1 MTSRVEPPEIAREA
15 MQRHDWEDAYRELSE
30 ADERGLLDAAGLRAL
45 AETAWWTGRPETVL
59 EAAERAYGAYLAEKD
74 PGGAAL
80 AAYELALQ
88 HAIRLTGPMAMAWI
102 ARADQHAAEAPD
114 SAAAGYV
121 KMLHGMMA
129 LEGGASFESAIE
141 NFDAALEVAGRTGDD
156 NLRALASHQKGRA
169 LCGGGDQTGGMAL
182 MDEAMV
188 SVVGGQLTPFASGVI
203 YCSMISACADI
214 GDIRRAAEWTEA
226 TTRWCERF
234 SINGFPGV
242 CRVHRAGVLR
252 LRGDLPSAESEAR
265 RAAEELPKFNF
276 LNGVGEAFYEIGEIR
291 RRIGDFA
298 GADDA
303 YATAHEHGKAPQPG
317 LARLRLAQ
325 GNLDSARSGVSR
337 VLADTKDRP
346 RRVELLS
353 TLASIALAAGD
364 PDSAMAAA
372 DEIDELVS
380 VIPGTTLESVAAST
394 RGAVLLGSGD
404 AEGALPHLG
413 HALRGWQDVDA
424 PYEAAEVRLLLGN
437 AYLAAGD
444 DETAAMELR
453 TARSTFQRLGAAWMA
468 ERAGELLGGIKVAS
482 GDRVHRA
489 LMFTDIVKS
498 TDLVGAI
505 GDEAW
510 ETLLAWHDQT
520 LQSLFASHGGE
531 VAHHTGDG
539 FFVAFEDA
547 AAAVQSA
554 IAVQRALAEHR
565 RTSGFAPT
573 VRIGIHSADATQ
585 RGRDYSGGEVHV
597 AARVA
602 DKAEG
607 GEIVVTD
614 AVLAE
619 AGTSVQA
626 SNHRDVE
633 LKGVTGPVAVASVD
647 WH

>member
-1 MTSRVEPPEIAREA
+1 
-15 MQRHDWEDAYRELSE
+15 
-30 ADERGLLDAAGLRAL
+30 
-45 AETAWWTGRPETVL
+45 
-59 EAAERAYGAYLAEKD
+59 
-74 PGGAAL
+74 
-80 AAYELALQ
+80 
-88 HAIRLTGPMAMAWI
+88 
-102 ARADQHAAEAPD
+102 
-114 SAAAGYV
+114 
-121 KMLHGMMA
+121 
-129 LEGGASFESAIE
+129 
-141 NFDAALEVAGRTGDD
+141 
-156 NLRALASHQKGRA
+156 
-169 LCGGGDQTGGMAL
+169 
-182 MDEAMV
+182 
-188 SVVGGQLTPFASGVI
+188 
-203 YCSMISACADI
+203 
-214 GDIRRAAEWTEA
+214 
-226 TTRWCERF
+226 
-234 SINGFPGV
+234 
-242 CRVHRAGVLR
+242 
-252 LRGDLPSAESEAR
+252 
-265 RAAEELPKFNF
+265 
-276 LNGVGEAFYEIGEIR
+276 
-291 RRIGDFA
+291 
-298 GADDA
+298 
-303 YATAHEHGKAPQPG
+303 
-317 LARLRLAQ
+317 
-325 GNLDSARSGVSR
+325 
-337 VLADTKDRP
+337 
-346 RRVELLS
+346 
-353 TLASIALAAGD
+353 
-364 PDSAMAAA
+364 MAAA
-372 DEIDELVS
+372 VEIDELVS

-404 AEGALPHLG
+404 AEGALPHLS

-565 RTSGFAPT
+565 RASGFAPT

-619 AGTSVQA
+619 AGTAVQA

-633 LKGVTGPVAVASVD
+633 LKGVAEPVSVASID